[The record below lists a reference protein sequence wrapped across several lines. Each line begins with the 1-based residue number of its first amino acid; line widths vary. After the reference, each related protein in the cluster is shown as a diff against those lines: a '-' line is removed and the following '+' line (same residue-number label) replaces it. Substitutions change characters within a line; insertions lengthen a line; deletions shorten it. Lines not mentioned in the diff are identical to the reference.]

1 MNILCSVCAR
11 GGSTTLKNK
20 NIKILYGKPLIAH
33 TLITA
38 KKAKIFDS
46 LVVSSD
52 SSKII
57 NISKKYADF
66 TIKRPHNLS
75 HDSSPKIPA
84 IRHVL
89 EKSEEFFNKKFDVII
104 DLDATAPLRTVKDIK
119 DALKIFLKN
128 KNSNLFS
135 VCKSNKNPYYNMV
148 EKKNNKIRIVKK
160 SKINFYGRQQAP
172 EIFDINASIYIWKRQ
187 SLLKM
192 NNIINKKT
200 GIFLMPKS
208 RSTDIDDKYD
218 FEIVKFFFKKNRNL

>member
-89 EKSEEFFNKKFDVII
+89 EKTEEFFNKKFDVII

>member
-148 EKKNNKIRIVKK
+148 EKKNNKIRIIKK

>member
-89 EKSEEFFNKKFDVII
+89 EKSEEFFNKKFDIII

-119 DALKIFLKN
+119 ENEIELTTTVDPENPPTKRKCITSARIILHGENFGCCVHTEEEIIRNNGAFPEDCAGGHGSLCTETEGPRVVMTDENGLVKYLKIG
-128 KNSNLFS
+128 
-135 VCKSNKNPYYNMV
+135 
-148 EKKNNKIRIVKK
+148 KK
-160 SKINFYGRQQAP
+160 
-172 EIFDINASIYIWKRQ
+172 
-187 SLLKM
+187 
-192 NNIINKKT
+192 
-200 GIFLMPKS
+200 
-208 RSTDIDDKYD
+208 
-218 FEIVKFFFKKNRNL
+218 

>member
-148 EKKNNKIRIVKK
+148 EKKNKKIRIVKK
-160 SKINFYGRQQAP
+160 
-172 EIFDINASIYIWKRQ
+172 
-187 SLLKM
+187 
-192 NNIINKKT
+192 
-200 GIFLMPKS
+200 
-208 RSTDIDDKYD
+208 
-218 FEIVKFFFKKNRNL
+218 

>member
-89 EKSEEFFNKKFDVII
+89 EKSEEFFNKKFDIII

-148 EKKNNKIRIVKK
+148 EKKDNKIRIVKK